1 MIFDLLT
8 HFDPLKL
15 QPKWRQKCRIWLKCQ
30 FSHRTVNHKKIC
42 NVPLDAVMYLLQTI
56 NDIESL
62 SLTLHGVNACFIHHP
77 SNLKNFTIGHKLE
90 TSQPKHKT
98 RKPYGSK
105 QSSFLVIMMICV
117 MFCAGFCHGSWWF
130 MSWFVVI
137 CSDLWFVVIHVMVN
151 LWWFIVICGD
161 LWWFMSSFVVVHVMV
176 CGGLWYFHFHCSFS
190 QDMGLLPLILIISR
204 SYPYFVKVSCK
215 SVENWLRYWPKRSV
229 LVETWGCCPSFRS
242 SRKVNPLREGF
253 VQIHRELTEILTKTF
268 SFSRNMGLLPLVP
281 IVSKS

>member
-1 MIFDLLT
+1 ML
-8 HFDPLKL
+8 
-15 QPKWRQKCRIWLKCQ
+15 
-30 FSHRTVNHKKIC
+30 
-42 NVPLDAVMYLLQTI
+42 
-56 NDIESL
+56 
-62 SLTLHGVNACFIHHP
+62 
-77 SNLKNFTIGHKLE
+77 
-90 TSQPKHKT
+90 T

-105 QSSFLVIMMICV
+105 QSSFLVIMMIRV
-117 MFCAGFCHGSWWF
+117 MFRAGFCHGSWWF

-190 QDMGLLPLILIISR
+190 QDMGLLPLILMVSR

-229 LVETWGCCPSFRS
+229 LVKTWGCCPSFQS
-242 SRKVNPLREGF
+242 SRKVNPTLWRF
-253 VQIHRELTEILTKTF
+253 RANPPRIDWDIDQNVQF
-268 SFSRNMGLLPLVP
+268 
-281 IVSKS
+281 